1 MIIKNENL
9 RTLCSRMLWLLVI
22 MFIYCLGNAIPLPFV
37 EVTKS
42 FNHVIN
48 HSPMGLL
55 TLMGGSNYMQITLFS
70 VGINPMMI
78 SMILIQVFS
87 MTGALGFDALSP
99 RQVDFFQQLMTLI
112 FAAIQSTTVIWGMH
126 LIPHHEILKIIAAVL
141 IMSTGAMLVS
151 WLGSMNSV
159 KGIGGMMM
167 LFLINITVGMLPR
180 LSTAVHLIMKSNHPY
195 LYLGGL
201 LILALLLVYFWIAFS
216 YAYYPLRLININFP
230 SYDKPL
236 TLPIGL
242 NTGAMMM
249 YMMGMSIIMLPMMI
263 GQIFHI
269 GWLNGAAFNV
279 TFATIIGFLMF
290 YLFSFMQFNPKDK
303 AKMLRNQNNYILGLR
318 PGRPTQK
325 FLTKCLVWASLPGAI
340 INTFQMVF
348 GIVGIRYLGKV
359 GAIASI
365 PMVSVMVVMF
375 MFGIKDS
382 ILTLL
387 IPYEYEKIIKKE
399 G

>member
-1 MIIKNENL
+1 
-9 RTLCSRMLWLLVI
+9 
-22 MFIYCLGNAIPLPFV
+22 
-37 EVTKS
+37 
-42 FNHVIN
+42 
-48 HSPMGLL
+48 MGLL

-78 SMILIQVFS
+78 SMILIQILS
-87 MTGALGFDALSP
+87 MTGAFGFDALSP

-126 LIPHHEILKIIAAVL
+126 LIPHHELLKIACAVL
-141 IMSTGAMLVS
+141 IMCTGAMMVS

-180 LSTAVHLIMKSNHPY
+180 LSTAVHLIMKSNYPY
-195 LYLGGL
+195 LYLAGL

-216 YAYYPLRLININFP
+216 YAYYPLRLVNINFP

-236 TLPIGL
+236 TLPIGM

-263 GQIFHI
+263 GQMFHI
-269 GWLNGAAFNV
+269 RWLNGATFNV
-279 TFATIIGFLMF
+279 IFATIVGFVMF
-290 YLFSFMQFNPKDK
+290 YLFSFMQFNPKDR

-325 FLTKCLVWASLPGAI
+325 YLTKCLFWVSLPGAV
-340 INTFQMVF
+340 INTAQMVF
-348 GIVGIRYLGKV
+348 GIVGIRYLGNI

-387 IPYEYEKIIKKE
+387 VPYKYERIIKKE

>member
-1 MIIKNENL
+1 MIFKNENL
-9 RTLCSRMLWLLVI
+9 RVLCGRLFWLLVI

-48 HSPMGLL
+48 HSPLGLL

-78 SMILIQVFS
+78 SMILIQIFT

-99 RQVDFFQQLMTLI
+99 RQIDFFQQFMTLV

-126 LIPHHEILKIIAAVL
+126 LLPHHDLLKIACAVL
-141 IMSTGAMLVS
+141 IMSTGAMFVS

-180 LSTAVHLIMKSNHPY
+180 LSQAVHLIMKTNYPY
-195 LYLGGL
+195 LYLGAL
-201 LILALLLVYFWIAFS
+201 LVLALGLVYFWIAFS
-216 YAYYPLRLININFP
+216 YVYYPLQLININFP
-230 SYDKPL
+230 SYSKPL
-236 TLPIGL
+236 TMPIGL
-242 NTGAMMM
+242 NSGAMMM
-249 YMMGMSIIMLPMMI
+249 YMMGMSIIMLPMML

-269 GWLNGAAFNV
+269 AWLNGALFNV
-279 TFATIIGFLMF
+279 VFSTVIGFGMF
-290 YLFSFMQFNPKDK
+290 YLFSFMQFDPKQK
-303 AKMLRNQNNYILGLR
+303 AKQLRNQNNYILGLR
-318 PGRPTQK
+318 PGRPTEK
-325 FLTKCLVWASLPGAI
+325 YLTKCLVWASLPGAI
-340 INTFQMVF
+340 LNTVQMVF
-348 GIVGIRYLGKV
+348 GIVGVRYLGNV

-365 PMVSVMVVMF
+365 PMVSVMVVLF

-387 IPYEYEKIIKKE
+387 IPYQYEKLIKKE